1 METAMQT
8 VRHYFRVFSRSFMHF
23 FRRLPHMKF
32 NHLFLFPVVFLW
44 DEFLLRLLTGT
55 SLFSHFLYPII
66 FAISAGFFWSG
77 VTTLFKRKINRRI
90 SIALLAITALFFTIE
105 CILKNTY
112 QVYFDIFGIINGTGG
127 VVGNYGGDV
136 INAIIGGIWV
146 IILYFLPL
154 LLYLWRGRRQ
164 MPASRYHPL
173 FAVIL
178 VVGSMLF
185 GGIGILFAGNLPS
198 TRDQYNGQFTYDEAT
213 QSFGLITSTRLDLKY
228 GIFGNKSAEKLTK
241 QSQSSQS
248 DEETADEKK
257 DYGYNVMDIDFD
269 ELAEETSE
277 ETYKEIDEYVASLE
291 PTNKNKYTGL
301 FEGKNL
307 ITICAEA
314 FSSQVISEELTPTL
328 YRLANNGIKFTD
340 FYQPAWGGSTSTGEY
355 SVLLG
360 LVPTGGETSM
370 MDTIGDNLYFTT
382 GNQFQRLGY
391 TSVVFHNGDYDYYN
405 RDQTHLNL
413 GYDDFLAW
421 GNGLEEFLPE
431 WSDDPE
437 TVEATMPL
445 YVDKQPFNVYYMSYS
460 GHCTYKESSSKTKKN
475 LDRVKEVLGDSYK
488 DTTMYYFC
496 YQLELEYALEYMVD
510 ELEDL
515 GIADDTVIVLC
526 TDHYPYGL
534 AKSSTFGNSQDY
546 LLDLYGVDEYD
557 SFLRDKTTCIIW
569 SESIEG
575 MGLEIDEPTMS
586 LDILPTLS
594 NLFGLEY
601 DSRLLVGRDVFS
613 DAMPLA
619 LWNNTNFVTDKG
631 YYEVGA
637 DKFYPNEGV
646 EVDDDYVEE
655 VKTIVKNK
663 ISYSTQVV
671 KYDYFGYLFGDDDVS
686 GTFDRTDVA
695 ELDKTTDE
703 TEDEE
708 ESEEDESD
716 EDESAED

>member
-1 METAMQT
+1 MNTTT
-8 VRHYFRVFSRSFMHF
+8 VRRYLRKFTRSFRKLSHI
-23 FRRLPHMKF
+23 KF

-44 DEFLLRLLTGT
+44 DELLLRLLNGL
-55 SLFSHFLYPII
+55 SLFSHCLYPII
-66 FAISAGFFWSG
+66 FAISAGIFWSG
-77 VTTLFKRKINRRI
+77 ITTLFKRRINRYI
-90 SIALLAITALFFTIE
+90 SIGILAVTALFFTIE
-105 CILKNTY
+105 CIIKNTY
-112 QVYFDIFGIINGTGG
+112 QVYFDIFSIINGTGG
-127 VVGNYGGDV
+127 VVGNYTGDLL
-136 INAIIGGIWV
+136 NAIIGGIWV
-146 IILYFLPL
+146 IFLYFLPL

-164 MPASRYHPL
+164 MPAPRYHPL
-173 FAVIL
+173 FAVVL

-185 GGIGILFAGNLPS
+185 GGIGILFASNLPS
-198 TRDQYNGQFTYDEAT
+198 TRDQYKGQFTYDEAT
-213 QSFGLITSTRLDLKY
+213 QTFGLITSTRLDLKY
-228 GIFGNKSAEKLTK
+228 GIFGNRASENLVTQGQSAG
-241 QSQSSQS
+241 SGQS
-248 DEETADEKK
+248 DDADDHT

-269 ELAEETSE
+269 ALAEESTD
-277 ETYKEIDEYVASLE
+277 ETYKSLDEYVASLE

-340 FYQPAWGGSTSTGEY
+340 FYQPAWGGSTTTGEY
-355 SVLLG
+355 SLLLG
-360 LVPTGGETSM
+360 LVPNDGETSM
-370 MDTIGDNLYFTT
+370 MGTIGDNLYFTT

-391 TSVVFHNGDYDYYN
+391 TSLVFHNGDYDYYN
-405 RDQTHLNL
+405 RDKTHLNL

-421 GNGLEEFLPE
+421 GNGLEKLLPE

-460 GHCTYKESSSKTKKN
+460 GHCTYRESSSKTQKN
-475 LDRVKEVLGDSYK
+475 LDRVKKVLGSSYK
-488 DTTMYYFC
+488 DTTLYYYC

-510 ELEDL
+510 ELESL

-534 AKSSTFGNSQDY
+534 AESSTFGNSEDY
-546 LLDLYGVDEYD
+546 LLDLFDVDEYD

-569 SESIEG
+569 SESIED

-613 DAMPLA
+613 DAAPLA
-619 LWNNTNFVTDKG
+619 LWNNTNFITDKG

-637 DKFYPNEGV
+637 DEFYPNEG
-646 EVDDDYVEE
+646 EKVDDDYVEE
-655 VKTIVKNK
+655 MKTIVKNK
-663 ISYSTQVV
+663 ISYSTQVI
-671 KYDYFGYLFGDDDVS
+671 KYDYYGYLFGKDDVS
-686 GTFDRTDVA
+686 GTFDRS
-695 ELDKTTDE
+695 ELTRSQAAGE
-703 TEDEE
+703 TEDEDAG
-708 ESEEDESD
+708 EDES
-716 EDESAED
+716 E